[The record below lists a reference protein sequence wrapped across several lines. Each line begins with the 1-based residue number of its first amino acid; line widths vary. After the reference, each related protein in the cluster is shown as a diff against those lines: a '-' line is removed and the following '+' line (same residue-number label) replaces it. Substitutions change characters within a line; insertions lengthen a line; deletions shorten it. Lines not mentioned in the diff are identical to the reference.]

1 MKVYVLSQYYDN
13 CQRYDSNV
21 TGDVIMGVFS
31 TYDKAK
37 QKAFEYQPHSF
48 NVEDE
53 SKRKVTETEETVH
66 ICNGTVR
73 TLKEYVDEYHQYEYE
88 LYITEM
94 ELDVLRAVD

>member
-1 MKVYVLSQYYDN
+1 MRVYVLSQYYDN
-13 CQRYDSNV
+13 CQECDSNIN
-21 TGDVIMGVFS
+21 GDMVMGVFS

-37 QKAFEYQPHSF
+37 QAAFEFTPNSF
-48 NVEDE
+48 NVADE
-53 SKRKVTETEETVH
+53 SERKVTETVETVH

-94 ELDVLRAVD
+94 ELDALRVVD

>member
-1 MKVYVLSQYYDN
+1 MRVYVLSQYYDN
-13 CQRYDSNV
+13 CQEYDSNIN
-21 TGDVIMGVFS
+21 GDMVMGVFS

-37 QKAFEYQPHSF
+37 QAAFEFTPNSF
-48 NVEDE
+48 NVADE
-53 SKRKVTETEETVH
+53 SERKVTETVETVH

-94 ELDVLRAVD
+94 ELDTLRVVD